1 MMEAGATKT
10 MMAVDHNMEKMEAG
24 DIRILMVA
32 VHSMILTIMAR
43 IMTLT
48 MMMTIIAH
56 MIAMIVHRTLL
67 QA

>member
-1 MMEAGATKT
+1 M
-10 MMAVDHNMEKMEAG
+10 DRMEAG